1 MQYNTMQ
8 LGRLFKIVKPYIAT
22 PHVVLVEG
30 MAGTLL
36 DLDVPNKLL
45 HLEFPF
51 GNRDVLKAWVPED
64 NVIIYESRRTF
75 EPAPNSL
82 PPSQR

>member
-1 MQYNTMQ
+1 MQYNQSQ
-8 LGRLFKIVKPYIAT
+8 LGRLFQIVKPYIAT

-36 DLDVPNKLL
+36 ELDEPNELL
-45 HLEFPF
+45 QLEFPF
-51 GNRDVLKAWVPED
+51 GNRDVLKAWVPQD
-64 NVIIYESRRTF
+64 NVIIYESRRTL
-75 EPAPNSL
+75 EPIPNSL